1 MLLSQPL
8 LFTRAVTI
16 ANFVFEC
23 VDFCRLQIRLM
34 LYDKFIQISE
44 KIKQHLKS
52 VNVQL
57 RILNR
62 TFYRKNSNKLII
74 KHQSNPKS
82 TKITHSNTKYTIGT
96 ALRITICSIYIASVT
111 GHGAVFLYIYI
122 LLLRVCC
129 VHAVLLLYSVVTVF
143 SHYLNYFNRKK
154 LMHFSLPPS
163 LASLQLIVFPI

>member
-1 MLLSQPL
+1 MNRIRSQEKSSHSNKYALSQPL

-57 RILNR
+57 RILNM

-82 TKITHSNTKYTIGT
+82 TKIYAFEHKIYNCHSPTHNHLFHLYCKCDW
-96 ALRITICSIYIASVT
+96 AWCCVFIYIYS
-111 GHGAVFLYIYI
+111 LIKS
-122 LLLRVCC
+122 LLCPC
-129 VHAVLLLYSVVTVF
+129 SVVIIF
-143 SHYLNYFNRKK
+143 SCYGLLALSK
-154 LMHFSLPPS
+154 LF
-163 LASLQLIVFPI
+163 Q